1 MPINDII
8 DGLFN
13 NIELNGQIRSRY
25 LRVRFFYIGYIFI
38 FNGCLRVL
46 LSMCHSFFRGC
57 ILRIFFMCAQK
68 QVFWVYAR
76 RIIALVANAKP
87 FWNCPVVDFIRM
99 PVRQRLPSGSH
110 IFELAIPKL
119 ALMSYPEPTTI
130 SFFDKIKKPFFLI
143 LSFFGWLR
151 TSGTRFRA
159 IFSFSHIDRGFTG
172 HKVFA
177 AFFTNAWDACI
188 FSHVTHYNGQRVLTQ
203 GIF

>member
-76 RIIALVANAKP
+76 RIIALVAKNLLKKFGSVKEIFNADEK
-87 FWNCPVVDFIRM
+87 
-99 PVRQRLPSGSH
+99 
-110 IFELAIPKL
+110 KL
-119 ALMSYPEPTTI
+119 MKT
-130 SFFDKIKKPFFLI
+130 DKIGEKKAREIRKLI
-143 LSFFGWLR
+143 
-151 TSGTRFRA
+151 
-159 IFSFSHIDRGFTG
+159 
-172 HKVFA
+172 
-177 AFFTNAWDACI
+177 DAE
-188 FSHVTHYNGQRVLTQ
+188 YKEE
-203 GIF
+203 